1 VWGSIATPPE
11 REDRRTRQ
19 SVNRL
24 SVQSCQPVTS
34 SIADGL
40 ATLRDENRRLRALVD
55 FGRQVTAER
64 DLRAQLR
71 LLCTELVRTTGCSAA
86 AVILYD
92 LEHGAIESIE
102 TAGLATGVDAEWQ
115 QAVRG
120 APSGTELADLVP
132 TDLHRASAVPL
143 LVGEDILGLVVTY
156 DCQPGDA
163 CDEEVRYLT
172 DMADAAAM
180 AILNTRL
187 YAQSRRELR
196 RRDALRKVVASISSE
211 LDLDSLLGR
220 VVGSAVELLDAD
232 SGVVSLID
240 REGLAR
246 IRAVHNLPQSIV
258 GTVFRPGDGISGQVL
273 ATRAAVVVGHSLDEG
288 PRPLL
293 EVYLGGAKARLVA
306 QGEPEAGHVES
317 GVAVPIWWQGQLTG
331 VFGLL
336 ARDVSRV
343 FNAQDREVMELLASH
358 LAIAI
363 ENARLYGEVRDRL
376 AEVTG
381 LQAASSALAEEL
393 VPERALRVIAQQALS
408 LSGAATVS
416 IELLRAGARELEVQV
431 AVGEHALELGAM
443 RVAVEG
449 SLAGAAV
456 STGRPQILRAP
467 FGDVSERTE
476 DRTAAER
483 TEARSLLVLP
493 LRARSRTLGTL
504 SAYTHHPNAF
514 HTRQVE
520 LLATFAN
527 QAAISLDNARLYGE
541 LQSRLEEMV
550 GLQRLGTLLLEEHDF
565 DRVLRSICQQLQ
577 RLTDAGGVGL
587 ALLEEDPRFLEMR
600 TVVGPSADALRGTR
614 IPTEGSFAAEA
625 LRSNRSQRSDDAQ
638 NDPRGY
644 RKSLVLGNTR
654 TILSVPMKT
663 RLRTVGVLS
672 VYNKEG
678 DGGFTDRDAELATFF
693 ANQAAAAIENARLY
707 EQTREYA
714 VVEERNRL
722 ARELHDS
729 VTQSLFSVTLLSEAA
744 LNLLDRDDT
753 AKARERLE
761 RANELAQG
769 ALAEMR
775 ALIFQLRP
783 MTLQEEGLL
792 SAVKKHLS
800 ALRSRNGQVV
810 ELQVRGSERRLPG
823 PVEDAAFGIIQESLN
838 NVVKHA
844 NAALARVEFDFDTD
858 CLRILT
864 TDNGVGFDPA
874 APRPMRT
881 LGMSSMRERAE
892 GIGGRLVVE
901 SARGRGTSVSADLP
915 IRHAD

>member
-1 VWGSIATPPE
+1 
-11 REDRRTRQ
+11 
-19 SVNRL
+19 
-24 SVQSCQPVTS
+24 VTS
-34 SIADGL
+34 VLADGI

-64 DLRAQLR
+64 DQRAQLR
-71 LLCTELVRTTGCSAA
+71 LLCTELLRTTGCSAA
-86 AVILYD
+86 AVILHD
-92 LEHGAIESIE
+92 SEHGTLDSIE
-102 TAGLATGVDAEWQ
+102 TAGLPQGVDAEWQ
-115 QAVRG
+115 QAVRV
-120 APSGTELADLVP
+120 APSGSELADVVP
-132 TDLHRASAVPL
+132 LGLHRVSAVPL
-143 LVGEDILGLVVTY
+143 LVGEDMLGVVLTY
-156 DCQPGDA
+156 DRQPGDA

-172 DMADAAAM
+172 AMADAAAM

-187 YAQSRRELR
+187 YAQSHRELR

-232 SGVVSLID
+232 SGVISLID
-240 REGLAR
+240 REGAAR
-246 IRAVHNLPQSIV
+246 IRAVHNLPESIV
-258 GTVFRPGDGISGQVL
+258 GGVLRPGDGISGQVL
-273 ATRAAVVVGHSLDEG
+273 ATREAVVVEHYVEDI
-288 PRPLL
+288 PRPL
-293 EVYLGGAKARLVA
+293 V
-306 QGEPEAGHVES
+306 EAGHVES
-317 GVAVPIWWQGQLTG
+317 GVAVPVWWQGQLTG

-343 FNAQDREVMELLASH
+343 FNAQDREVMELLANH

-393 VPERALRVIAQQALS
+393 LPERALRVIAQQALT

-416 IELLRAGARELEVQV
+416 IELLRMGGCELEVQV
-431 AVGEHALELGAM
+431 AVGEHAVELGAM

-456 STGRPQILRAP
+456 SSGRPQILRAP
-467 FGDVSERTE
+467 FGDASVPG
-476 DRTAAER
+476 RTAAER

-493 LRARSRTLGTL
+493 LRARGRTLGTL

-527 QAAISLDNARLYGE
+527 QAAISLDNARLYAE

-565 DRVLRSICQQLQ
+565 DRVLQSICQQLQ

-600 TVVGPSADALRGTR
+600 TVVGPSADVLRGTR

-638 NDPRGY
+638 HDPRGY
-644 RKSLVLGNTR
+644 QKSLILGNTR

-678 DGGFTDRDAELATFF
+678 EGGFTDRDADLATFF

-744 LNLLDRDDT
+744 LNLLDRDDPL
-753 AKARERLE
+753 KARERLE

-810 ELQVRGSERRLPG
+810 ELQVTGSERRLPA
-823 PVEDAAFGIIQESLN
+823 PIEDAAFGIIQESLN
-838 NVVKHA
+838 NVLKHA
-844 NAALARVEFDFDTD
+844 SAPGAQVNLVFEAD
-858 CLRILT
+858 CLRVST
-864 TDNGVGFDPA
+864 ADNGVGFDPA
-874 APRPMRT
+874 LPRPMRT

-892 GIGGRLVVE
+892 SVSGRLVVE
-901 SARGRGTSVSADLP
+901 SVPGRGTCVSADLP

>member
-1 VWGSIATPPE
+1 VTTATS
-11 REDRRTRQ
+11 DDLT
-19 SVNRL
+19 
-24 SVQSCQPVTS
+24 
-34 SIADGL
+34 I
-40 ATLRDENRRLRALVD
+40 LRDENRRLRALVD
-55 FGRQVTAER
+55 FGRDVTAER

-71 LLCTELVRTTGCSAA
+71 LLCAELRRTAGCAAA
-86 AVILYD
+86 AVILLD
-92 LEHGAIESIE
+92 PEHGSIDAIETS
-102 TAGLATGVDAEWQ
+102 GLSLASDADWQ
-115 QAVRG
+115 QAVRD
-120 APSGTELADLVP
+120 ASDATELSDIIP
-132 TDLHRASAVPL
+132 HGLHRVASMPL
-143 LVGEDILGLVVTY
+143 RVGEEVLGIVLTY
-156 DCQPGDA
+156 EHQPGAANHEDIA
-163 CDEEVRYLT
+163 YLRA
-172 DMADAAAM
+172 MAEAAAM
-180 AILNTRL
+180 AILNARL
-187 YAQSRRELR
+187 YAQSHRELR

-220 VVGSAVELLDAD
+220 VVESTVELLDAD
-232 SGVVSLID
+232 TGIISLID
-240 REGLAR
+240 RDGAAR
-246 IRAVHNLPQSIV
+246 IRAVHNLPERVV
-258 GTVFRPGDGISGQVL
+258 GAMLGPGDGITGQVL
-273 ATRAAVVVGHSLDEG
+273 ATRDAVIVEHYVRDL
-288 PRPLL
+288 PRPL
-293 EVYLGGAKARLVA
+293 K
-306 QGEPEAGHVES
+306 EASHIES
-317 GVAVPIWWQGQLTG
+317 GVAVPVWWQGQLMG
-331 VFGLL
+331 VFGVMAADL
-336 ARDVSRV
+336 SRI
-343 FNAQDREVMELLASH
+343 FNAQDREVMELLANH
-358 LAIAI
+358 VAIAI

-393 VPERALRVIAQQALS
+393 HPERALRVLAEQAQT

-416 IELLRAGARELEVQV
+416 IELLSTGGRELEVQV
-431 AVGEHALELGAM
+431 AVGEHAVELAAM
-443 RVAVEG
+443 RVPVDG

-456 STGRPQILRAP
+456 STGRPQIMRE
-467 FGDVSERTE
+467 G
-476 DRTAAER
+476 
-483 TEARSLLVLP
+483 ARSLLILP
-493 LRARSRTLGTL
+493 LRARGRTLGTL

-514 HTRQVE
+514 HSRQVE

-541 LQSRLEEMV
+541 LHGRLEEMV

-565 DRVLRSICQQLQ
+565 DRVLQSICQQLQ

-587 ALLEEDPRFLEMR
+587 ALLEEDPRYLEMR
-600 TVVGPSADALRGTR
+600 TVVGPSADVLRGAR

-625 LRSNRSQRSDDAQ
+625 LRTNRYQKSDDAQ

-644 RKSLVLGNTR
+644 KKSLILGNTQ

-663 RLRTVGVLS
+663 RQRTVGVLS

-678 DGGFTDRDAELATFF
+678 EGGFTDRDAELATFF

-722 ARELHDS
+722 ARDLHDS

-744 LNLLDRDDT
+744 LSLLDRDP

-800 ALRSRNGQVV
+800 ALHSRHGRVV
-810 ELQVRGSERRLPG
+810 ELQVTGSERRLPG
-823 PVEDAAFGIIQESLN
+823 PVEDAAFGIVQESLN

-844 NAALARVEFDFDTD
+844 NAPRTHVQLQFDADS
-858 CLRILT
+858 LVVT
-864 TDNGVGFDPA
+864 TIDNGVGFDPA
-874 APRPMRT
+874 APRPTPT

-892 GIGGRLVVE
+892 GIGGHLTVE
-901 SARGRGTSVSADLP
+901 SELGRGTRVTADLP
-915 IRHAD
+915 IDNAVDR